1 MYLGKLHGM
10 PFVGTIVSHDLSLH
24 TGLVIPDGNA
34 QAISFTE
41 GDVLN
46 WQRNFPLFGQR
57 VSFEIVQTPQGYAAI
72 QMFLLNERPQRTLP
86 SRELV
91 ASLVAP
97 LMVAAATYALVR
109 FIFLPPVFAYLPAV
123 NFVTAV
129 MFFLVAGTPRTSR
142 PRPPEVMLFVLASCG
157 GAPTLLLLTI
167 FSRTRLRSEGALVLI
182 FALVLMQLI
191 FLKRYYP
198 HVYDFDLWGLY
209 LSAAE
214 IHQHNLPTFGEP
226 R

>member
-1 MYLGKLHGM
+1 M

-24 TGLVIPDGNA
+24 TGLVIPDGNS
-34 QAISFTE
+34 QAVSFTE

-46 WQRNFPLFGQR
+46 WQRNVPLFGQR

-72 QMFLLNERPQRTLP
+72 QMFLLNERPQRSLP
-86 SRELV
+86 SREVV

-97 LMVAAATYALVR
+97 LMVAAATYALVH
-109 FIFLPPVFAYLPAV
+109 FFLLPPVFAYLPAV
-123 NFVTAV
+123 NFVTAI

-142 PRPPEVMLFVLASCG
+142 PRPPEVMLFILASCG
-157 GAPTLLLLTI
+157 GAPILLLLTI
-167 FSRTRLRSEGALVLI
+167 FSRTRLRSEGVLVLI
-182 FALVLMQLI
+182 FSFLLMQAI

-198 HVYDFDLWGLY
+198 QVYDFQLWSLY

-214 IHQHNLPTFGEP
+214 IHQRNLPILGGAN
-226 R
+226 